1 VIYFLET
8 TAVVQLS
15 SQREKKRSD
24 KMNSQ
29 SKQNKA
35 KLDSGVDPIV
45 LTLSDLSHEVKKNS
59 ANETVY
65 IDHL

>member
-1 VIYFLET
+1 MYFSKT

-15 SQREKKRSD
+15 SQRENRRSN

-35 KLDSGVDPIV
+35 KLDSDVDPIV
-45 LTLSDLSHEVKKNS
+45 LTLNDLSHEVKKNS
-59 ANETVY
+59 ASEPIY

>member
-1 VIYFLET
+1 MYFSKT

-15 SQREKKRSD
+15 SPHETWRSN

-29 SKQNKA
+29 SKHNKV
-35 KLDSGVDPIV
+35 KLDSDVAPIV
-45 LTLSDLSHEVKKNS
+45 LTLNDLSHEVKKNS
-59 ANETVY
+59 ANEPIY

>member
-1 VIYFLET
+1 MYFSET
-8 TAVVQLS
+8 TAVVHLS
-15 SQREKKRSD
+15 SLRETWGSN

-45 LTLSDLSHEVKKNS
+45 LTLNDLSHEVKKNS